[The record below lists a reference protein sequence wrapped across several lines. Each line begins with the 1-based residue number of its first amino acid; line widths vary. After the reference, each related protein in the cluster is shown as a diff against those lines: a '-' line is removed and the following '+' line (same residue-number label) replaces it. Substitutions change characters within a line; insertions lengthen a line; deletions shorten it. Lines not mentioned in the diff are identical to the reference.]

1 MPRPKNKEELLQ
13 WSDANY
19 QRLWELINSY
29 SKDQQLQDFH
39 PGTMNRNIRDVVAH
53 LDHWHHLFLEWYS
66 IGMTGGKPEM
76 PAKAYTW
83 KTTPELNKKIWKQYR
98 GDDLQIVIIRF
109 HESFK
114 KVYQLIQQHSNE
126 ELFEKKRYK
135 WTGSTSLGA
144 YLISTTSSHYDWA
157 YKLIKKG
164 MRK

>member
-98 GDDLQIVIIRF
+98 GDDLQEVMIRF

-135 WTGSTSLGA
+135 WTGSASLGA